1 MRYEGCKLTVLS
13 RCQATGSYKFE
24 ASAPARDTLDVK
36 DEDDLFAKLPVSS
49 QALRAELASGKSLKL
64 DYVMVGRR
72 ATEDSAPELSGDC
85 DGATHFVRY
94 IGLGAYDMKTA
105 ARASGGAGVDL
116 GIVQAGG
123 DSKSERNR
131 GRSSGNVEACS
142 TKTDLDESNI
152 RSAGC
157 SAPVQLGLAPLPGAH
172 AAARFVGG
180 SD

>member
-1 MRYEGCKLTVLS
+1 
-13 RCQATGSYKFE
+13 
-24 ASAPARDTLDVK
+24 
-36 DEDDLFAKLPVSS
+36 
-49 QALRAELASGKSLKL
+49 
-64 DYVMVGRR
+64 
-72 ATEDSAPELSGDC
+72 
-85 DGATHFVRY
+85 
-94 IGLGAYDMKTA
+94 MKTA

-131 GRSSGNVEACS
+131 GRSSGNVEVCS